1 VFIARNRNVKLNG
14 ATEFDESRHTGIDTI
29 LVPVDFSSC
38 SLEGLKY
45 AVGFADSVAARVIVL
60 NVVNV
65 GPLLTGDGYAMY
77 DMSSYRKFTIKQAE
91 SEMKKFLHNVKFG
104 PVKVETLV
112 DEGPPIAVITRIA
125 EEKKADLIVTATHG
139 RTGFDHLLIG
149 STAEAVVR
157 HAPCSVLVVP
167 SHPQERVKHLGKMNR
182 GKVKPRLLTTRELPS
197 VGEDTPR
204 ELLTARLHPFPERR
218 RTNKFREA
226 HSLR

>member
-1 VFIARNRNVKLNG
+1 MPTHGRTGLKRVFLGSTAERVVQYSPCPVLIARKRKVKPNG
-14 ATEFDESRHTGIDTI
+14 ATEFDDSACTGIDTI

-45 AVGFADSVAARVIVL
+45 AVGFADRIAARVIAL

-77 DMSSYRKFTIKQAE
+77 DMSSYREFMIKQADG
-91 SEMKKFLHNVKFG
+91 EMNKFLRSVKFG

-112 DEGPPIAVITRIA
+112 DEGPPVAVITRIA
-125 EEKKADLIVTATHG
+125 QEKKADLIITATLG
-139 RTGFDHLLIG
+139 RTGFDHFLIG

-167 SHPQERVKHLGKMNR
+167 SFAPAGTNEALRQNQSRQSEAAATNNAAIAER
-182 GKVKPRLLTTRELPS
+182 
-197 VGEDTPR
+197 
-204 ELLTARLHPFPERR
+204 
-218 RTNKFREA
+218 
-226 HSLR
+226 